1 MLDYGMYSNMVLDP
15 IAYHGYKETIQNL
28 EDIIEEIDVELL
40 LRPQNSDRLLEHR
53 FSLQNR
59 LDKLNNTK
67 NIEMPTVRE

>member
-1 MLDYGMYSNMVLDP
+1 MYSNMVLDP